1 MKRFAQDALR
11 GTVLA
16 CLAAGASYLLARY
29 AFGRLF
35 YLGLLLAATLAGMLL
50 VAWLIHLKA
59 DGFFGRSRKEE
70 TTVPVR
76 DPDHPYASFDDPVLP
91 RGAHDP
97 RGAKPWDSRDVM
109 RALLWAAA
117 ELAVVS
123 VVLYH
128 AMGLGARF

>member
-1 MKRFAQDALR
+1 MRRVAQDALR

-16 CLAAGASYLLARY
+16 GLAAGASFLLARY

-35 YLGLLLAATLAGMLL
+35 YLGFLLAAALAGMLL
-50 VAWLIHLKA
+50 VAWLIHLKS
-59 DGFFGRSRKEE
+59 DGFFGRSRKDEAPQPE
-70 TTVPVR
+70 R

-117 ELAVVS
+117 ELAAAS
-123 VVLYH
+123 AALYH
-128 AMGLGARF
+128 FAGIGSRF